1 MGSYTTMKAFVSKE
15 YANLRKYWRPVFRG
29 GLICC
34 ANKWHQGNGTFPSAF
49 SVFDCREKG
58 KWGTLEYDILEYRK
72 GYNKGVFKGKKGFTQ
87 EDPKRSFRQYFF
99 PSEKLPNDELTV
111 VQANGLKTYGGK
123 SKTSNYRPKDTL
135 ASAYF
140 LSGFMR
146 RRQYSRLVSGVSVS
160 HNVFLNQNN
169 YKWILCG
176 LGLYWSVTRTW
187 LNHEE
192 CFLSPSRNLTPL
204 EETNAMLY
212 ALMSVRNRTTTARL
226 EETIITTSKGRVIN
240 GGIIVENKLN
250 PFDESMFDWSDCS
263 DIGKEVL
270 RLYKNYLDNI
280 VKWKEQDT
288 VLGKGEWLGMYQY
301 HRIVKIPKELV
312 DAIEKLRQTVEKTA
326 LEVCF

>member
-72 GYNKGVFKGKKGFTQ
+72 GYNKGVFKGKKGFVQ
-87 EDPKRSFRQYFF
+87 EDPKRSFRNYFF

-111 VQANGLKTYGGK
+111 VQANGLKTFGGK
-123 SKTSNYRPKDTL
+123 HPMNRHRPKGTLAAGRFISAFMRQQNFSRMVSGTPVTHPVHINERNYR
-135 ASAYF
+135 
-140 LSGFMR
+140 R
-146 RRQYSRLVSGVSVS
+146 V
-160 HNVFLNQNN
+160 
-169 YKWILCG
+169 LCG
-176 LGLYWSVTRTW
+176 LGVYWSIKPTW
-187 LNHEE
+187 INNAD
-192 CFLSPSRNLTPL
+192 FLSAPSRSLTRL
-204 EETNAMLY
+204 EESDAILY
-212 ALMSVRNRTTTARL
+212 ALVSTRNRTTTARMD
-226 EETIITTSKGRVIN
+226 EAIITTKEGRVIN

-263 DIGKEVL
+263 NIGKEVL
-270 RLYKNYLDNI
+270 RLYKHYLDNI
-280 VKWKEQDT
+280 AKWKEQDT
-288 VLGKGEWLGMYQY
+288 VIGKGEWLGMYQY

-312 DAIEKLRQTVEKTA
+312 DAIEKLRQAVEKTA